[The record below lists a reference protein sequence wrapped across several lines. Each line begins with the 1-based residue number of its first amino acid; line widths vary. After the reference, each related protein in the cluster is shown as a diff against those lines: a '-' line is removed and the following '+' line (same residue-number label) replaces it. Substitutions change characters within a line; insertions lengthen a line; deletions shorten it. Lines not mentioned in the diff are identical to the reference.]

1 MRSEFIFVQCVL
13 RVYSFSTKNSK
24 FIREFLF
31 NINIKK
37 ERERWPYL
45 RKTLGV
51 TRIGRAVK
59 NKRKYNFH
67 KQYTYLFKFLK
78 WLSYSAQL
86 IYLVSCVGRL
96 FTLLVIL
103 TMAIMFLNYIV
114 FINLLSF
121 NCNK

>member
-1 MRSEFIFVQCVL
+1 MEESAERSWQGKGQGSKEVRSEFIFVQCVL
-13 RVYSFSTKNSK
+13 RVYSFSTKNPK

-59 NKRKYNFH
+59 NKRK
-67 KQYTYLFKFLK
+67 
-78 WLSYSAQL
+78 
-86 IYLVSCVGRL
+86 
-96 FTLLVIL
+96 
-103 TMAIMFLNYIV
+103 
-114 FINLLSF
+114 
-121 NCNK
+121 

>member
-13 RVYSFSTKNSK
+13 RVYSFSTENPK

-59 NKRKYNFH
+59 NKRK
-67 KQYTYLFKFLK
+67 
-78 WLSYSAQL
+78 
-86 IYLVSCVGRL
+86 
-96 FTLLVIL
+96 
-103 TMAIMFLNYIV
+103 
-114 FINLLSF
+114 
-121 NCNK
+121 